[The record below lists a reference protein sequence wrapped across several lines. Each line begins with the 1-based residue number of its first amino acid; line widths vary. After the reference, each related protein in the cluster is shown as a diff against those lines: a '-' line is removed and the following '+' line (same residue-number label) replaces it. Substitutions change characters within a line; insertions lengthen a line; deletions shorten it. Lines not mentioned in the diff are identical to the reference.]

1 MVRRSTW
8 IVLGLFVL
16 VIGFALI
23 FERFQANKI
32 ELTATATPVAAA
44 EKLYDVT
51 NSQVNEILIAAGGGD
66 KIDLYRD
73 PETSNWA
80 ITDVPVDQADSA
92 QIDSISQQLL
102 SLQIQETFTLTLA
115 LASIGLAT
123 PTYTITMTTTDG
135 NQIITEIGSPN
146 AIGDGYYVRVDSG
159 PVVLVDKVV
168 MDDVISLLTKP
179 PMLPTPTP
187 EVTSTVTITST
198 EAGGQATPTP

>member
-8 IVLGLFVL
+8 IVLGLFAL
-16 VIGFALI
+16 VIGFALL
-23 FERFQANKI
+23 FERFQANKT
-32 ELTATATPVAAA
+32 ELTATATPVAAVV
-44 EKLYDVT
+44 KLYDIT
-51 NSQVNEILIAAGGGD
+51 NAQVNEIIIAAGGGD

-92 QIDSISQQLL
+92 QIDSISLQLL
-102 SLQIQETFTLTLA
+102 SLQIQETFTQTLTLA
-115 LASIGLAT
+115 AIGLDT
-123 PTYTITMTTTDG
+123 PAYTITIMTVDG

-168 MDDVISLLTKP
+168 LDDVISLITKP
-179 PMLPTPTP
+179 PVLPTPTP
-187 EVTSTVTITST
+187 EVTSIVTATST

>member
-8 IVLGLFVL
+8 IVLGLFVV

-23 FERFQANKI
+23 FERFQANKT
-32 ELTATATPVAAA
+32 ELTATATPAAA
-44 EKLYDVT
+44 AVKLYDVT
-51 NSQVNEILIAAGGGD
+51 NSQVNEIIIAAGGGD
-66 KIDLYRD
+66 KIDLYRV

-80 ITDVPVDQADSA
+80 ITDVPVDQADAA

-102 SLQIQETFTLTLA
+102 SLQIQETFTQTLA
-115 LASIGLAT
+115 LASIGLVT

-159 PVVLVDKVV
+159 PVVLVDKLV
-168 MDDVISLLTKP
+168 MDDVISLLTEP

-187 EVTSTVTITST
+187 EVTSTITAT
-198 EAGGQATPTP
+198 EAGDQATPTP

>member
-23 FERFQANKI
+23 FERFQANKT
-32 ELTATATPVAAA
+32 EVTATATPVVAAV
-44 EKLYDVT
+44 KLYDVT
-51 NSQVNEILIAAGGGD
+51 NTQVNEIIITASGGG

-73 PETSNWA
+73 PETSNWV

-102 SLQIQETFTLTLA
+102 SLQIQETFTQTLT
-115 LASIGLAT
+115 LASIGLET
-123 PTYTITMTTTDG
+123 PAYTITLTTVDG

-159 PVVLVDKVV
+159 QVVLVDKVV
-168 MDDVISLLTKP
+168 LDDVISFINQP
-179 PMLPTPTP
+179 PVLPTPTP
-187 EVTSTVTITST
+187 EVTSTVTVSST
-198 EAGGQATPTP
+198 EAGGLATPTP